1 MATAALRLGMGNT
14 STVKWF
20 EGIGE
25 VKIDWGPGYRI
36 YLARDG
42 ETLIVLFGG
51 GTKRRQKADIGW
63 ARELHVEYKAPK
75 TARKKTPDVTPS
87 GTKR

>member
-36 YLARDG
+36 CLARDG

-63 ARELHVEYKAPK
+63 ARELHTEYK
-75 TARKKTPDVTPS
+75 ARKKTPDVTPS